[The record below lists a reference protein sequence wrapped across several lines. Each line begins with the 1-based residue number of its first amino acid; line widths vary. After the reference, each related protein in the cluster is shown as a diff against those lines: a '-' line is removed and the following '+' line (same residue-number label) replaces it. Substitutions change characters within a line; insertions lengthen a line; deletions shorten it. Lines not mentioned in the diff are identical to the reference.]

1 MKFSVADLL
10 DHLPSSGSLDTGKLE
25 KILRLSNRSE
35 KQSLSLALQGLNKLG
50 VVNLLENGEVSRN
63 DDNQLI
69 EARLRCSSKGF
80 CFAIR
85 DDGGEDIYIRD
96 HQLNHAWN
104 GDRVLVRITR
114 EGGRRRSPEGGV
126 QCILERNTTSLLAQV
141 ERQEERLL
149 AVPLD
154 DRLLATIELPEGD
167 ASHLPA
173 GDSPSVVEVDVD
185 QFPVAQFTARGHV
198 ERPLPL
204 DAGPSGDRE
213 LLITKANLHKRAAAP
228 RSSAKAPAPKKRV
241 DLTDQASLLLRGWSG
256 TSAPCLPALHVEP
269 HDGGTR
275 LWVHAPSVAER
286 ITPGNS
292 IDQWIQDQGEAVC
305 LGDTW
310 QPLLNTT
317 LSQASRFEVDGSQDA
332 ISLRIDISADG
343 AVNDFEFLLSKVR
356 PVATVSN
363 EALKAIAARKP
374 KARTVPAVLKPLK
387 DQLGQIETLLFC
399 ARSLQQAALAQG
411 AIELHLPTPAID
423 TLGDLRAAKPD
434 ASRHQW
440 LSPLDE
446 EDPNAILS
454 VLIRTADQCWAQHAI
469 DLHLPIVVLE
479 TSVPDPSTL
488 TDVAKTAIA
497 LDLPLELDEDGTPS
511 ASDLSKAFQNTPLRR
526 MLDLQMRQAIS
537 TPQLRVVRN
546 TNEAGSAE
554 GNEENTS
561 EEGSNSDISNT
572 VTRGDEHSESGLN
585 ACSVG
590 APWCCPTLHA
600 SDLINQHV
608 LAALLNEG
616 KDRPTVRHKDR
627 ANLGQKGAGRQ
638 VSWPL
643 FTATQD
649 EKLRDGIQER
659 QIVRL
664 NNRRRQ
670 VAELEKDLVA
680 MAQSRSAEP
689 MVDEEHVGVISGVQS
704 YGFFV
709 ELPPSMVEGMVH
721 VSALNDDWYEYRS
734 RQNRL
739 VGRRNRRVFQLG
751 DEVKVRVVKVDVLRN
766 QIDLDIVV
774 SESAGSDDNSA
785 LPVAVSDN

>member
-10 DHLPSSGSLDTGKLE
+10 DHLPSTGSLETGKLE
-25 KILRLSNRSE
+25 KILRLTNRAE
-35 KQSLSLALQGLNKLG
+35 KQGLSLALKSLNKLG
-50 VVNLLENGEVSRN
+50 VVSILENGDVSRSDGN
-63 DDNQLI
+63 ALI

-104 GDRVLVRITR
+104 GDRVLVRVTR

-141 ERQEERLL
+141 ERQDDRLL

-154 DRLLATIELPEGD
+154 DRLLATIELSDDD
-167 ASHLPA
+167 ASHLAA
-173 GDSPSVVEVDVD
+173 GDSPSVVEVEVD
-185 QFPVAQFTARGHV
+185 RFPVAQFIAKGHV

-213 LLITKANLHKRAAAP
+213 LLITKAHLHKRAAAP
-228 RSSAKAPAPKKRV
+228 RSSAKAPASKKRV
-241 DLTDQASLLLRGWSG
+241 DLTQQASLLMQGWSG
-256 TSAPCLPALHVEP
+256 PAAPCLPAIHVEP
-269 HDGGTR
+269 HEGGTR
-275 LWVHAPSVAER
+275 LWVHAPTVAER
-286 ITPGNS
+286 INPGSS
-292 IDQWIQDQGEAVC
+292 IDQWIQDQGEAIC
-305 LGDTW
+305 LGDAW
-310 QPLLNTT
+310 QPLLNNT
-317 LSQASRFEVDGSQDA
+317 LSQASRFEVGTSQDA

-343 AVNDFEFLLSKVR
+343 AVSDFEFQLSTVR
-356 PVATVSN
+356 PIVSVSVD
-363 EALKAIAARKP
+363 ALKALAARKP
-374 KARTVPAVLKPLK
+374 KARTVAAALKPLK
-387 DQLGQIETLLFC
+387 DQLRQLETVLFC
-399 ARSLQQAALAQG
+399 ARSLQHRACSQG
-411 AIELHLPTPAID
+411 AIELHLPTPAIE
-423 TLGDLRAAKPD
+423 TLGDLRSAKPD
-434 ASRHQW
+434 ASRHRW

-454 VLIRTADQCWAQHAI
+454 VLIRTADQCWAEHAR
-469 DLHLPIVVLE
+469 DLNLPMVALE
-479 TSVPDPSTL
+479 SSQPDPSTL

-497 LDLPLELDEDGTPS
+497 LDLPFELDEDGTPS
-511 ASDLSKAFQNTPLRR
+511 ASDLSKAFQNSPLRR

-537 TPQLRVVRN
+537 APQLCVLLNRV
-546 TNEAGSAE
+546 TSPPSDADAESAGAGSI
-554 GNEENTS
+554 NEDEP
-561 EEGSNSDISNT
+561 DIGQNPA
-572 VTRGDEHSESGLN
+572 LI
-585 ACSVG
+585 G

-600 SDLINQHV
+600 SDLINQYV
-608 LAALLNEG
+608 LAALLNDG
-616 KDRPTVRHKDR
+616 KDRPSVRQKEK
-627 ANLGQKGAGRQ
+627 ANLGLKGAGNN

-649 EKLRDGIQER
+649 QKLLDGIQER

-670 VAELEKDLVA
+670 VEEFERDLVA
-680 MAQSRSAEP
+680 MAQARSAEP
-689 MVDEEHVGVISGVQS
+689 MVGEEHVGFISGVQS

-751 DEVKVRVVKVDVLRN
+751 DQVTVRVVKVDVLRN
-766 QIDLDIVV
+766 QIDLDIVMT
-774 SESAGSDDNSA
+774 ESTASDDNGA
-785 LPVAVSDN
+785 LPVAVSEN

>member
-10 DHLPSSGSLDTGKLE
+10 DHLPSDGSLDTGKLE
-25 KILRLSNRSE
+25 KILRLSNRAE
-35 KQSLSLALQGLNKLG
+35 KEGLSFALENLQKLG
-50 VVNLLENGEVSRN
+50 VVNVIDGGEVSRN
-63 DDNQLI
+63 DDIDLI

-126 QCILERNTTSLLAQV
+126 QCILERSTTSLLAQV
-141 ERQEERLL
+141 ERQDGRLL

-154 DRLLATIELPEGD
+154 DRLLASIELPEDD
-167 ASHLPA
+167 AHHLPA
-173 GDSPSVVEVDVD
+173 GDSPSVVEVEVD
-185 QFPVAQFTARGHV
+185 RFPVAQFIARGHV

-213 LLITKANLHKRAAAP
+213 LLITKAHLHKRPAAP
-228 RSSAKAPAPKKRV
+228 RSSAKAPASKKRV
-241 DLTDQASLLLRGWSG
+241 NLTEQPCLLLSGWSG
-256 TSAPCLPALHVEP
+256 SGAPCLPAIHVEP
-269 HDGGTR
+269 HDGGSR
-275 LWVHAPSVAER
+275 LWVHAPTIAER
-286 ITPGNS
+286 INPGSS
-292 IDQWIQDQGEAVC
+292 IDQWIQEQGEAVC
-305 LGDTW
+305 LGDSW
-310 QPLLNTT
+310 QPLLNST
-317 LSQASRFEVDGSQDA
+317 LSQASCFKIDASQDS
-332 ISLRIDISADG
+332 ISLRVDISADG
-343 AVNDFEFLLSKVR
+343 LINNFEFQLSTVR
-356 PVATVSN
+356 PVASVGI

-399 ARSLQQAALAQG
+399 ARSLQQHACAQG
-411 AIELHLPTPAID
+411 AIELLLPTPAIE
-423 TLGDLRAAKPD
+423 TLGDLRCAKPD
-434 ASRHQW
+434 ASKHQW

-454 VLIRTADQCWAQHAI
+454 VLMRTADRCWAQHAI
-469 DLHLPIVVLE
+469 DLKLPMVVLE
-479 TSVPDPSTL
+479 TSDPDPSTL

-497 LDLPLELDEDGTPS
+497 LDLPIELDDDGTPS
-511 ASDLSKAFQNTPLRR
+511 ASDLSKAFENSPLRR
-526 MLDLQMRQAIS
+526 MLDLQMRQAINA
-537 TPQLRVVRN
+537 PQLRVR
-546 TNEAGSAE
+546 
-554 GNEENTS
+554 
-561 EEGSNSDISNT
+561 
-572 VTRGDEHSESGLN
+572 LN
-585 ACSVG
+585 ADVALPADTNPDADQTNPDSSDLGSSTIDQADTVVNDTLMG

-600 SDLINQHV
+600 SDLINQYV
-608 LAALLNEG
+608 LTALLNEG
-616 KDRPTVRHKDR
+616 KDRPSVRHKDKV
-627 ANLGQKGAGRQ
+627 NLGQMAAGDS
-638 VSWPL
+638 VNWPL
-643 FTATQD
+643 FTASQ
-649 EKLRDGIQER
+649 EQKLRDSIEER

-670 VAELEKDLVA
+670 VVEFERDLVA

-689 MVDEEHVGVISGVQS
+689 MVEEEHAGVISGVQS

-751 DEVKVRVVKVDVLRN
+751 DEVRVRVVKVDVLRN
-766 QIDLDIVV
+766 QIDLDIVATEPV
-774 SESAGSDDNSA
+774 GSDDNGA
-785 LPVAVSDN
+785 LPVDVSDN

>member
-10 DHLPSSGSLDTGKLE
+10 DHLPSSGSLESGKLE
-25 KILRLSNRSE
+25 KILRLSNRAE
-35 KQSLSLALQGLNKLG
+35 KQGLSLALQSLNKLG
-50 VVNLLENGEVSRN
+50 VLTLGENGDVSRS
-63 DDNQLI
+63 DDNDLV

-126 QCILERNTTSLLAQV
+126 QCILSRSTTSLLAQV
-141 ERQEERLL
+141 ERQEDRLL

-154 DRLLATIELPEGD
+154 DRLLASIELPED
-167 ASHLPA
+167 AASHLPE
-173 GDSPSVVEVDVD
+173 GDTPSVVEVGIDR
-185 QFPVAQFTARGHV
+185 FPVAQFSARGHI

-204 DAGPSGDRE
+204 DAGPAGDRD
-213 LLITKANLHKRAAAP
+213 LLITKAQLHQRAGAP
-228 RSSAKAPAPKKRV
+228 RSSAKSPATKKRV
-241 DLTDQASLLLRGWSG
+241 DLTDQASLLLNAWSG
-256 TSAPCLPALHVEP
+256 QAAPCLPAVHVEP
-269 HDGGTR
+269 HEGGSR
-275 LWVHAPSVAER
+275 LWIHAPSIAER
-286 ITPGNS
+286 INSGSS

-317 LSQASRFEVDGSQDA
+317 LTQASRFEVGSSQDA
-332 ISLRIDISADG
+332 ITVRIDISAEG
-343 AVNDFEFLLSKVR
+343 VLNDFEFQLSKVR
-356 PVATVSN
+356 PVATVGI
-363 EALKAIAARKP
+363 EALQALASRKP
-374 KARTVPAVLKPLK
+374 KARTVPTVLKPLK
-387 DQLGQIETLLFC
+387 DQLGQLETLLFC
-399 ARSLQQAALAQG
+399 TRSLHQQACENG
-411 AIELHLPTPAID
+411 AIELNLPTPAIES
-423 TLGDLRAAKPD
+423 LGDLRSSKPD
-434 ASRHQW
+434 ASKHQW
-440 LSPLDE
+440 LSPLNE

-454 VLIRTADQCWAQHAI
+454 VLLRTADRCWGEHAL
-469 DLHLPIVVLE
+469 DLKLPMVVSE
-479 TSVPDPSTL
+479 TSAPDPSTL

-511 ASDLSKAFQNTPLRR
+511 ASDLSKALADSPLRR
-526 MLDLQMRQAIS
+526 MLDLQLRQAIS
-537 TPQLRVVRN
+537 TPQLRAFLHREAPADSDTDGVS
-546 TNEAGSAE
+546 NELISE
-554 GNEENTS
+554 GDDDS
-561 EEGSNSDISNT
+561 GK
-572 VTRGDEHSESGLN
+572 GLN
-585 ACSVG
+585 AVVPN

-600 SDLINQHV
+600 SDLLNQYV
-608 LAALLNEG
+608 LSALLNEG
-616 KDRPTVRHKDR
+616 KDRPTVRHKDK
-627 ANLGQKGAGRQ
+627 ANLGHRGAGNS
-638 VSWPL
+638 VTWPL
-643 FTATQD
+643 FTATQ
-649 EKLRDGIQER
+649 EQKLLEAIQER

-680 MAQSRSAEP
+680 MAQARSAEP
-689 MVDEEHVGVISGVQS
+689 MIGEEHTGLISGVQS

-751 DEVKVRVVKVDVLRN
+751 DEVNVRVVKVDVLRN
-766 QIDLDIVV
+766 QIDLDIVMN
-774 SESAGSDDNSA
+774 EAAGTDVNGA